1 MSFNTPA
8 LVSVI
13 VPVYNAEQY
22 LSYCIDSIL
31 GQSYPHLEVI
41 LVDDGA
47 TDASPQI
54 CDEYAA
60 KDQRVQVIHQQNG
73 GIAKAQNAG
82 LDAVHGE
89 YIAFADN
96 DDILDRHNIEYL
108 LHTLTHTGADMS
120 KARWQQFGLSQ
131 LDTVIKQAQS
141 GATAPTKITV
151 FRDPLR
157 AYQNV
162 FCKSLRMLGTA
173 LRRNTDA
180 KYFNEANW
188 CRLYKRELWENLRFP
203 EGVYAQD
210 TALAGDLYARMDTVA
225 DINVS
230 LYNWLQ
236 RPESVTHRMKSSSF
250 FHDHVQA
257 AAHNFQL
264 CTEQGITPMRSYYT
278 LTTNLRFEQRA
289 VAEEQA
295 AHPHNTA
302 CKQTAHIQ
310 ATSVASH
317 MQDSQAVLAED
328 CAIVTD
334 TLQSITMWQRLQ
346 CEATT
351 RIRLLE
357 KRVYDR
363 TIKSLN

>member
-22 LSYCIDSIL
+22 LPYCIDSIL

-60 KDQRVQVIHQQNG
+60 KDQRVEVIHQCNG

-82 LDAVHGE
+82 LDAAHGE
-89 YIAFADN
+89 YIAFVDN
-96 DDILDRHNIEYL
+96 DDIVDRHNIEYL
-108 LHTLTHTGADMS
+108 LHALIHTGADMS

-157 AYQNV
+157 AYQTV

-173 LRRNTDA
+173 LGHDTEA

-188 CRLYKRELWENLRFP
+188 CRLYKRELWEHLRFP

-236 RPESVTHRMKSSSF
+236 RPESVTHRMRSSSF

-264 CTEQGITPMRSYYT
+264 CAEQGITPMRSYYT

-295 AHPHNTA
+295 AHPHDAA

-317 MQDSQAVLAED
+317 MQDNQAVLAED

-351 RIRLLE
+351 CIRLLE